1 MQTILKP
8 NFSFYNN
15 IDQKAGCLNFLF
27 NYSIYILTVNT
38 ICILGNM
45 GTFRSEEHSLWH
57 LWMLTET
64 GYETIKSH
72 DLLSL
77 WGVDGGGGF
86 VNLERFVEG
95 VVWGWVIKTK
105 QVQTRG
111 NGSSK
116 FWSFCDNVITEFR
129 WHKWSLVRKHTWA
142 NIK

>member
-8 NFSFYNN
+8 NFSFYNI
-15 IDQKAGCLNFLF
+15 IDQKAGCLNFL
-27 NYSIYILTVNT
+27 ILFVFWETW
-38 ICILGNM
+38 
-45 GTFRSEEHSLWH
+45 EHSDPGNL
-57 LWMLTET
+57 
-64 GYETIKSH
+64 
-72 DLLSL
+72 L
-77 WGVDGGGGF
+77 WGIYGCWLKQVMKLKNHTIYCLCEGWMGVGGF

-95 VVWGWVIKTK
+95 VVGGWVIKTK